1 MLEVLMYLFEHYII
15 NQADPNKVVVTE
27 DDLTDEL
34 QQAGFYPDEISRAL
48 QWLDELEDLKSI
60 EKQEKAKLASL
71 RIYNPDEVLKLNP
84 ECRGF
89 LLFLEQSGVLD
100 SLSREMV
107 IDRVLA
113 LGEPINLAK
122 LKWVTLVVLF
132 NRTGKEA
139 ELEWLE
145 NKVLNERSSV
155 VH

>member
-1 MLEVLMYLFEHYII
+1 MLEVLMYLFEHYIM
-15 NQADPNKVVVTE
+15 NHTYPKVVTE
-27 DDLTDEL
+27 TDLTEEL
-34 QQAGFYPDEISRAL
+34 KQAGFYPDEISRAL
-48 QWLDELEDLKSI
+48 QWLDELENLKLF
-60 EKQEKAKLASL
+60 EKDEKVKVKSL
-71 RIYNPDEVLKLNP
+71 RLYNPDENLKLSS

-89 LLFLEQSGVLD
+89 LLFLEQSGILD
-100 SLSREMV
+100 PISREMV

-113 LGEPINLAK
+113 LDEPVNIGK

-145 NKVLNERSSV
+145 DKVLNGTGSV